1 MSPTL
6 SVAGSLGVGDVVVAL
21 VYFLFRSH
29 TTGNYTIGETVVGSI
44 TGITGIVT
52 AWDAATKTLSIGSTV
67 GNAGNFLWNSNE
79 TITGNGS
86 GIVGTIQQIFYPSSV
101 RNEPD

>member
-1 MSPTL
+1 MATSDF
-6 SVAGSLGVGDVVVAL
+6 VGV
-21 VYFLFRSH
+21 FLEGVWNH
-29 TTGNYTIGETVVGSI
+29 LYHLYQQITCI

-67 GNAGNFLWNSNE
+67 GNAGNFLWNNNE